1 MNIYKTTSSKF
12 ILLLIVS
19 ILISALLAYAIIVSS
34 EKLNIFTVIIFLIN
48 AYVLVSLFLEYKNI
62 QEQRIENLIKFAEVR
77 GYDFVKKPSDS
88 QVTKFKD
95 FKAMS
100 KSLLPYGMHSFMNLF
115 TPEISTEDG
124 NNEKP
129 SIVTISTTISAGES
143 SSTYYTQVYK
153 FKLKSEIPIFYL
165 AGGHHFSF
173 SNLFRNKNI
182 FKGIKELKE
191 IDIQKFNFPKNK
203 YKLYSSDET
212 IKDFFTKEFINLL
225 NTGLRKKKETLYI
238 ESNGKEVIFYT
249 LYKRHTLQGMD
260 FFINLFRVLIKSLN
274 I

>member
-1 MNIYKTTSSKF
+1 
-12 ILLLIVS
+12 
-19 ILISALLAYAIIVSS
+19 
-34 EKLNIFTVIIFLIN
+34 
-48 AYVLVSLFLEYKNI
+48 
-62 QEQRIENLIKFAEVR
+62 
-77 GYDFVKKPSDS
+77 
-88 QVTKFKD
+88 
-95 FKAMS
+95 
-100 KSLLPYGMHSFMNLF
+100 MNLF
-115 TPEISTEDG
+115 TPKISIEDG

-225 NTGLRKKKETLYI
+225 NTGLRKKRKLYI
-238 ESNGKEVIFYT
+238 SNQTGRK
-249 LYKRHTLQGMD
+249 L
-260 FFINLFRVLIKSLN
+260 FFIRCINVIHFKEWIFLLIYSEFLSNL
-274 I
+274 

>member
-1 MNIYKTTSSKF
+1 M
-12 ILLLIVS
+12 
-19 ILISALLAYAIIVSS
+19 
-34 EKLNIFTVIIFLIN
+34 
-48 AYVLVSLFLEYKNI
+48 
-62 QEQRIENLIKFAEVR
+62 
-77 GYDFVKKPSDS
+77 
-88 QVTKFKD
+88 
-95 FKAMS
+95 
-100 KSLLPYGMHSFMNLF
+100 
-115 TPEISTEDG
+115 
-124 NNEKP
+124 
-129 SIVTISTTISAGES
+129 
-143 SSTYYTQVYK
+143 
-153 FKLKSEIPIFYL
+153 KSEIPIFYL

-238 ESNGKEVIFYT
+238 ESNGKEIIFYT